1 MMKTVRRVFLGGLV
15 AVLPLAATAYV
26 VYWIGSTAEV
36 FFGWLFK
43 AIFPDEYYVAGLG
56 VALGVALI
64 FAVGVLIHLW
74 LVRRLMAWGNGVLNR
89 VPLVKTVYGSVRD
102 LLSHFGGSQER
113 AGNQVGMVSLGD
125 GDTRV
130 LGVVTRTQ
138 FDDLP
143 DGIGGE
149 GDVAVY
155 VPMSYQVGG
164 FMVIV
169 PRSRV
174 TPIDVPFQ
182 EAMRLALTACMSKK
196 EQLPDDAADTPAE

>member
-1 MMKTVRRVFLGGLV
+1 MMKTLRRVFLGGLV
-15 AVLPLAATAYV
+15 AVLPLAATAYI

-43 AIFPDEYYVAGLG
+43 AIFPDRYYVAGLG
-56 VALGVALI
+56 VVLGVVLI

-89 VPLVKTVYGSVRD
+89 IPLVKTVYGSVRD
-102 LLSHFGGSQER
+102 LLSHFGGSHEQ
-113 AGNQVGMVSLGD
+113 AGNQVGMVSLGED
-125 GDTRV
+125 GTRV

-143 DGIGGE
+143 DGIGG
-149 GDVAVY
+149 GDDVAVY

-164 FMVIV
+164 FMVVV

-174 TPIDVPFQ
+174 MPIDVPFE

-196 EQLPDDAADTPAE
+196 EHAPDETTNTPAE